1 MVSNLRRLAKDHAA
15 LHGDKLPPY
24 YVLPPD
30 DGRLGAADDLS
41 QLNVLITGPPGTP
54 YAEGLWRL
62 HLKMPEDYP
71 KSPPKA
77 TFRTKIWHPNV
88 EENTGAVCV
97 DTLKRDWQSSLT
109 LRDVL
114 VTISCLLIHPNPDS
128 ALNASAGTLLRED
141 YEAFAH
147 QAKLMTSIHA
157 PIQPALH
164 AAVKEAKYRG
174 DDPKSIPMDQ
184 DELQNPRPR
193 KQPRLRSNI
202 PKKTVRRLN
211 PPDNHLPPAVVETSL
226 PTLLEN
232 NEEDDPMHDSEN
244 ESLAAS
250 GKENDP
256 SLSPTP
262 VLPAPPSPRKI
273 TLGKR
278 PLSVIST
285 SYPDD
290 PDADMMVID
299 SESEEEAVQVS
310 PSARNITANLIHSRQ
325 SPSPQRTAPKLALSK
340 GNNTPFRLRDD
351 VQIYEDFPDRT
362 RYHGKENR
370 GSGLLGLK
378 ERPDMQATALGNG
391 TNPLSVGMN
400 PQLPAPSIS
409 PRARHPS
416 KVTKKVVG
424 GARKPAGTKSKPRIG
439 VRRL

>member
-1 MVSNLRRLAKDHAA
+1 MVSNLRRLVTDHAA
-15 LHGDKLPPY
+15 LNRDLPPY
-24 YVLPPD
+24 YLLLPH
-30 DGRLGAADDLS
+30 DGRFAMGDDLS
-41 QLNVLITGPPGTP
+41 QLKVLITGPPGTP

-62 HLKMPEDYP
+62 DLKMPQDYP

-97 DTLKRDWQSSLT
+97 DTLKRDWQSTLT

-141 YEAFAH
+141 YDAFAH

-157 PIQPALH
+157 PIQPEMQ

-174 DDPKSIPMDQ
+174 EDPSSIPVDQ
-184 DELQNPRPR
+184 GEVQNPRPR

-202 PKKTVRRLN
+202 PKKTVRTLN
-211 PPDNHLPPAVVETSL
+211 RPDNDLPHGVVEPSL
-226 PTLLEN
+226 PTLPEN
-232 NEEDDPMHDSEN
+232 NDQDDAMNDSEN
-244 ESLAAS
+244 ENIAAS

-262 VLPAPPSPRKI
+262 VLPAPPSPRKN

-299 SESEEEAVQVS
+299 SDSEEEESVQVS
-310 PSARNITANLIHSRQ
+310 PSDRNIAANFIHSRH
-325 SPSPQRTAPKLALSK
+325 SPSPQRNPPKLSPSK

-351 VQIYEDFPDRT
+351 LQIYEDVPDRT
-362 RYHGKENR
+362 RYNGKENHD
-370 GSGLLGLK
+370 SGLLGLK
-378 ERPDMQATALGNG
+378 ERPDMQAATLGNS
-391 TNPLSVGMN
+391 TNPLSSGMN
-400 PQLPAPSIS
+400 PTLPAPAIS
-409 PRARHPS
+409 PKGKHPH
-416 KVTKKVVG
+416 KVTKKVGG

>member
-1 MVSNLRRLAKDHAA
+1 M
-15 LHGDKLPPY
+15 LP
-24 YVLPPD
+24 
-30 DGRLGAADDLS
+30 S
-41 QLNVLITGPPGTP
+41 Q
-54 YAEGLWRL
+54 
-62 HLKMPEDYP
+62 
-71 KSPPKA
+71 
-77 TFRTKIWHPNV
+77 
-88 EENTGAVCV
+88 
-97 DTLKRDWQSSLT
+97 SLT
-109 LRDVL
+109 LVVSL
-114 VTISCLLIHPNPDS
+114 VRLLQIISTDTVFYHLQTISCLLIHPNPDS

-157 PIQPALH
+157 PIQPAME

-174 DDPKSIPMDQ
+174 EDPSSIPVDQ
-184 DELQNPRPR
+184 DEAQNPRPR

-211 PPDNHLPPAVVETSL
+211 PPDNDLPRAVVEPSL
-226 PTLLEN
+226 PTFPEN
-232 NEEDDPMHDSEN
+232 NDQNDAMNDSEN

-262 VLPAPPSPRKI
+262 IIPAPPSPRKN

-299 SESEEEAVQVS
+299 SDSEEEEESAQVS
-310 PSARNITANLIHSRQ
+310 PSDRNIAANFIHSRQ
-325 SPSPQRTAPKLALSK
+325 SPSPRRNSPKLALSK
-340 GNNTPFRLRDD
+340 GTNTPFRMRDD
-351 VQIYEDFPDRT
+351 LQIYEDVPDRT
-362 RYHGKENR
+362 RFNGKENHD
-370 GSGLLGLK
+370 SGLLGLK
-378 ERPDMQATALGNG
+378 ERPDMQAATLGNSI
-391 TNPLSVGMN
+391 NPLSSGPN
-400 PQLPAPSIS
+400 PTLSARAIS
-409 PRARHPS
+409 SKAKNPS
-416 KVTKKVVG
+416 KVTKKVGG